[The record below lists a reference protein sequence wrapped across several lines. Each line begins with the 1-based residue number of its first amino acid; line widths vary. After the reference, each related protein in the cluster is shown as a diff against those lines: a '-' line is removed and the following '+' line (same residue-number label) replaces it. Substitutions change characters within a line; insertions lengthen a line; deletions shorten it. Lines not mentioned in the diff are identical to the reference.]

1 MGRLSPTA
9 GPMPPAAAKWFADIR
24 IVFTHG
30 TPTEKA
36 GVLAAVERLIG
47 AEGRANLETWVSKG
61 MP

>member
-1 MGRLSPTA
+1 MERLSPTA
-9 GPMPPAAAKWFADIR
+9 GPMPPAAAQWFSDIR

-30 TPTEKA
+30 TAAEKA

-47 AEGRANLETWVSKG
+47 AEGRANLDSWISRG